1 MKCNLIMLLLLLC
14 LNVQAQFKARELT
27 DTTLY
32 GDVLTFP
39 VFESEG
45 RLEAAKLI
53 NEHFQQA
60 ELKFLLSSQN
70 PNPFEKMK
78 LSEELRGYSYKI
90 LTNTAEI
97 KSIQVITKTCP
108 RLCSSTERYYA
119 FNGRTG
125 SPLEIKSLFTD
136 WGFKRTKQSLLEQYK
151 TRIKEHLNDQ
161 DFADDYAECLKA
173 ANTMT
178 EFPVS
183 TMFFSDKNLSIKG
196 GQCLDPTSS
205 ESPTAMSD
213 VYSKPMLEY
222 WWALTPTAI
231 SSFFGKKKSESTYLN
246 KILHGKI
253 DGKYPFTMLITSE
266 SDRATP
272 DSRQG
277 YEVYDKFLQTIYLQ
291 VIKEGDK
298 LTIHESN
305 SPGQINGTF
314 EGTWNGTTLSGTF
327 TNQKTKAVMPFSA
340 SISDQFN

>member
-1 MKCNLIMLLLLLC
+1 MKYGLLLPLLLLC
-14 LNVQAQFKARELT
+14 ITVHAQFKARELT
-27 DTTLY
+27 DTTQF

-45 RLEAAKLI
+45 RPEAAKLI
-53 NEHFQQA
+53 NQYFQQA
-60 ELKFLLSSQN
+60 ELTFLLSSQN

-97 KSIQVITKTCP
+97 KSIRVTTTTCP

-125 SPLEIKSLFTD
+125 SPLEVKSLFTD
-136 WGFKRTKQSLLEQYK
+136 WGFKHIKQSLLEQYK
-151 TRIKEHLNDQ
+151 TRITEHLNDQ
-161 DFADDYAECLKA
+161 DFADDYAACLKA

-183 TMFFSDKNLSIKG
+183 TMFFSEKNLSIKG
-196 GQCLDPTSS
+196 GQCLDVTSS
-205 ESPTAMSD
+205 EAKTAMSD
-213 VYSKPMLEY
+213 VYSRPLLEY
-222 WWALTPTAI
+222 WWALNPAAI
-231 SSFFGKKKSESTYLN
+231 SSFFGKKISGSTYLN

-253 DGKYPFTMLITSE
+253 DGKYPFTMLINSE

-277 YEVYDKFLQTIYLQ
+277 YEVYDKYLQTIYLQ
-291 VIKEGDK
+291 VIKEGNK

-305 SPGQINGTF
+305 LPGQIDGTF